1 MIVKALKKEFRRID
15 ELGLKVPELN
25 DLDDSNL
32 RIWES
37 QVQTPFLRPRKSPA
51 YLDQTITDFWTVS
64 GDEELFFQG

>member
-15 ELGLKVPELN
+15 ELGLKVPELS

-32 RIWES
+32 RIWKS
-37 QVQTPFLRPRKSPA
+37 QVRTPFLRPRISPA
-51 YLDQTITDFWTVS
+51 YLNQKITDFWTVS